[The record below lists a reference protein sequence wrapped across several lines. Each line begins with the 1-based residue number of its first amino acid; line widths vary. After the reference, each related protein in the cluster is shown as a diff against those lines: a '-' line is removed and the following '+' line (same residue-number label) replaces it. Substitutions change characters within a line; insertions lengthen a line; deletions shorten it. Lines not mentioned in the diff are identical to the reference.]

1 MVVGAELREYVWE
14 GVCEAVRRYIMHTPG
29 KILEIA

>member
-1 MVVGAELREYVWE
+1 MVVGLSVGGC